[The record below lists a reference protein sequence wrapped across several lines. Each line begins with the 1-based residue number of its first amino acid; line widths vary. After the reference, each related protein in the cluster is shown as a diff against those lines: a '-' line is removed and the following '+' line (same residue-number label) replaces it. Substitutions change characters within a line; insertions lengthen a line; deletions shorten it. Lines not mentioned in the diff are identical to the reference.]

1 MAKYYGD
8 IPCVKL
14 NGIVH
19 ITRCATECLCG
30 EKWSY
35 SRPSNREDFQT
46 ENIIWRNLNAV
57 TCEIW
62 HRGPYDHYCTFN
74 NMLFGNNCRYAY
86 HFGNLWHSHSYKK
99 YIWDK
104 M

>member
-57 TCEIW
+57 TCEKCKELGNTEEKNTIW
-62 HRGPYDHYCTFN
+62 LHILPGVVEGGEIC
-74 NMLFGNNCRYAY
+74 
-86 HFGNLWHSHSYKK
+86 S
-99 YIWDK
+99 
-104 M
+104 